1 MVVSD
6 IYKRVIGN
14 SVFNKNYFKHI
25 QNLLVMSLEII
36 GNGAEAIIE
45 REGNLVHKRRPA
57 KAYRLKV
64 IDTVLRTQRTRREAK
79 VLQKLSA
86 ASFPAP
92 KLVSTDDQEVITLSF
107 LEGSKLRDIF
117 AQKPVEHSKEI
128 GKLIAELHKEGIVH
142 SDLTT
147 SNMIFSDDK
156 IHLIDFGLSFFSI
169 KPEDRACDLHLLAR
183 ALESKHNE
191 QFAVAWKHVV
201 ESYKQH
207 FAEHEAVLARLEK
220 VEKRGRNK
228 QKINS

>member
-1 MVVSD
+1 
-6 IYKRVIGN
+6 
-14 SVFNKNYFKHI
+14 
-25 QNLLVMSLEII
+25 MSLEII

-45 REGNLVHKRRPA
+45 RDGSVVHKRRPA
-57 KAYRLKV
+57 KAYRLAL
-64 IDTVLRTQRTRREAK
+64 IDSQLRSQRTKREAK

-92 KLVSTDDQEVITLSF
+92 KLVSSDDKELIAMSF
-107 LEGSKLRDIF
+107 LKGSKLRDIF

-128 GKLIAELHKEGIVH
+128 GKLIAELHTAGIVH

-156 IHLIDFGLSFFSI
+156 IHLIDFGLSFFSV

-201 ESYKQH
+201 EAYKQH
-207 FAEHEAVLARLEK
+207 CAEHGLVLARLEK

-228 QKINS
+228 QKAEK